1 MGPFA
6 FFPYSCLHFLKDS
19 IISFTIVCSRMLSS
33 RCLLNKNSNFNNLTY
48 CQRRT
53 ATPISQRLVPIEDL
67 LSKKNYHAHIT
78 ATCTHRRLIVQRE
91 LPHTYHS
98 DLYPSKTYCPK
109 RTATLI
115 SQRLVPIEDLLSKEN
130 CHTLITRLVPIE
142 DLLSKENYHTHITAT
157 CTHRRFIVQ
166 GELPHS
172 YHSDLYPSKTYCP
185 RRTTTPIS
193 QRLVAIEDLLSQE
206 NCYTHLTTTC
216 IHRRPYRLKRTATP
230 ISQQLV
236 AVGDLL
242 NRENSYTH
250 LTATCGYG

>member
-157 CTHRRFIVQ
+157 CTHRRLIVQ
-166 GELPHS
+166 GELPHP
-172 YHSDLYPSKTYCP
+172 YHSDL
-185 RRTTTPIS
+185 
-193 QRLVAIEDLLSQE
+193 
-206 NCYTHLTTTC
+206 
-216 IHRRPYRLKRTATP
+216 
-230 ISQQLV
+230 
-236 AVGDLL
+236 
-242 NRENSYTH
+242 
-250 LTATCGYG
+250 

>member
-109 RTATLI
+109 RTATPLSRDLYPSKTYCPRRTTTLI
-115 SQRLVPIEDLLSKEN
+115 SQ
-130 CHTLITRLVPIE
+130 RLVPIE

-157 CTHRRFIVQ
+157 CTHRRLIVQ
-166 GELPHS
+166 GELPHP
-172 YHSDLYPSKTYCP
+172 YHSDL
-185 RRTTTPIS
+185 
-193 QRLVAIEDLLSQE
+193 
-206 NCYTHLTTTC
+206 
-216 IHRRPYRLKRTATP
+216 
-230 ISQQLV
+230 
-236 AVGDLL
+236 
-242 NRENSYTH
+242 
-250 LTATCGYG
+250 

>member
-6 FFPYSCLHFLKDS
+6 FFPHSYLHFLRDS

-67 LSKKNYHAHIT
+67 LSKKDYHTHIT

-91 LPHTYHS
+91 LPHPCHS
-98 DLYPSKTYCPK
+98 NLYPLKTYCPK
-109 RTATLI
+109 RTATPL
-115 SQRLVPIEDLLSKEN
+115 SQ
-130 CHTLITRLVPIE
+130 RLVPIE

-157 CTHRRFIVQ
+157 CSHRRPAVS
-166 GELPHS
+166 GELLHPS
-172 YHSDLYPSKTYCP
+172 HSDLYPSKALSSKENCHTHIATCSHWRSNEKGELIHPSHSDLWLWITYCP
-185 RRTTTPIS
+185 RI
-193 QRLVAIEDLLSQE
+193 
-206 NCYTHLTTTC
+206 
-216 IHRRPYRLKRTATP
+216 TATP

-236 AVGDLL
+236 AIEDLL
-242 NRENSYTH
+242 SKENCYTH
-250 LTATCGYG
+250 LTATCGHG

>member
-67 LSKKNYHAHIT
+67 LSKKNYHTHIT

-91 LPHTYHS
+91 LPHPCHS

-109 RTATLI
+109 RTATPI

-130 CHTLITRLVPIE
+130 CHTLIT
-142 DLLSKENYHTHITAT
+142 AT
-157 CTHRRFIVQ
+157 CTHRRLLVQ

-185 RRTTTPIS
+185 RRTTTALS
-193 QRLVAIEDLLSQE
+193 RRLVPIEDLLSKE
-206 NCYTHLTTTC
+206 NYHTHITATC
-216 IHRRPYRLKRTATP
+216 SHRRP
-230 ISQQLV
+230 
-236 AVGDLL
+236 AVSGELLHPSHSDLYSSKAL
-242 NRENSYTH
+242 SSKENCHTH
-250 LTATCGYG
+250 ITATCSH

>member
-6 FFPYSCLHFLKDS
+6 FFPYSYLHFLRDS

-33 RCLLNKNSNFNNLTY
+33 RLLLSKNSNFNNLTY

-78 ATCTHRRLIVQRE
+78 VTCTHRRLIVQRE

-109 RTATLI
+109 RTATPL

-130 CHTLITRLVPIE
+130 CHTLIT
-142 DLLSKENYHTHITAT
+142 AT
-157 CTHRRFIVQ
+157 CTHRRLIVQ
-166 GELPHS
+166 RELPHS

-216 IHRRPYRLKRTATP
+216 IHRRPYRLKRTTTP